1 VDKNIATIMKVIDP
15 NLGLRQFPTIAQKT
29 GKLIDMID
37 TTLRFTP
44 RNAESPHLLTQLMR
58 NENMRAILG
67 VLGVTGVTA
76 KSPAAEIQS
85 LLQAAVQVP
94 LDTPLEVDRAPE
106 LPPPQE
112 TQQAQIDETPAESA
126 QAAAAESAEHTR
138 LIHVEFEALQS
149 TNAELMHQVQK
160 MQMQM
165 QQQIEMQEQQ
175 LQHQNEKQKLDAEQ
189 KLQAD
194 EQKEREMAEM
204 RQKVLNMEQQ
214 RQQQQQPIA
223 MELLEQQQQPDAGAN
238 KRKRPTA
245 TTSAKKEGGPSRKR
259 KKSAYGKP
267 TTPISR
273 WAGSF
278 FYKEK
283 KKYDRPIPQ
292 KDVDQCETLIATLKG
307 WRSCAGGKLYPL
319 EEATI
324 GKNMFAHFVHWLESS
339 KDLSSH
345 VRIANG
351 TRHKRRHALVFDL
364 SYWEGE
370 RDTVPN
376 ADGVFEWVEAE
387 FKDDDCEMTADMLFN
402 FNGTGGEPNDAGVH
416 CAYIAAIKNAG
427 VPTTPYGSNGQIS
440 YAPTA
445 EELTLTADY
454 NPKYRRILAKR
465 ANDELTASCIE
476 VD

>member
-1 VDKNIATIMKVIDP
+1 MQLQQKVDKHIATIIKVIEP
-15 NLGLRQFPTIAQKT
+15 NFSLRPFPTIAQKA

-37 TTLRFTP
+37 TTL

-58 NENMRAILG
+58 NENVRAILG

-76 KSPAAEIQS
+76 KTPAAEIQS
-85 LLQAAVQVP
+85 LLGAAVQVP

-106 LPPPQE
+106 LSPPQV
-112 TQQAQIDETPAESA
+112 QQIDETQQMQQMQPA
-126 QAAAAESAEHTR
+126 QIQPEHTR
-138 LIHVEFEALQS
+138 LTQVEFEALQS

-165 QQQIEMQEQQ
+165 QQQTEMQQQQ

-204 RQKVLNMEQQ
+204 RQKVFYMEQQ
-214 RQQQQQPIA
+214 QQQQQQQPIA

-238 KRKRPTA
+238 KRKRPATA
-245 TTSAKKEGGPSRKR
+245 STKKEAGPSRKR
-259 KKSAYGKP
+259 KKSPFGKP

-273 WAGSF
+273 WAGST

-283 KKYDRPIPQ
+283 KKYGRPIPQ

-307 WRSCAGGKLYPL
+307 WRSCAGGKLSPL
-319 EEATI
+319 EAATI

-370 RDTVPN
+370 WDTVPDAN
-376 ADGVFEWVEAE
+376 GEFEWVEAE

-416 CAYIAAIKNAG
+416 CAYIAAIKSAG

-465 ANDELTASCIE
+465 ANDELTAPCIE